1 MRNCT
6 ARESGRAAGIHRGH
20 RTGGHRGRNAIAVT
34 HRGQLG
40 QDAHRDLRRRA
51 CAVLQPDRAMQPLE
65 LALVH
70 AEVCTASQYGIGDG
84 YHGKRTASGE
94 RFNTHAL
101 TAAHKT
107 KGFGSHATVTNQAN
121 GRSVSVRITD
131 RGPFVRGRCIDLS
144 YAAANAIGM
153 GGTAKVIVQ

>member
-1 MRNCT
+1 MKNRLL
-6 ARESGRAAGIHRGH
+6 AA
-20 RTGGHRGRNAIAVT
+20 
-34 HRGQLG
+34 
-40 QDAHRDLRRRA
+40 
-51 CAVLQPDRAMQPLE
+51 
-65 LALVH
+65 LALVCVASIPAR
-70 AEVCTASQYGIGDG
+70 AETCVASQYGVGDG

-107 KGFGSHATVTNQAN
+107 RRFGSHVTVTNLGN

-144 YAAANAIGM
+144 RAGANAIGM
-153 GGTAKVIVQ
+153 GGLARVSVQ